1 MPLKSLESLFRSER
15 RSHLFL
21 VNEAWRQNRRFCVRC
36 RSSKIYRLADKRY
49 RCARCGYTFHDF
61 TRRWIGELNLTA
73 RQWLWIVKLFELEI
87 PPSQM
92 AKEVGISYPTALK
105 AIYLIRRAI
114 AQASGDGELA
124 IDTRAGG
131 PAGSVAE
138 RAADAPRR
146 AFGLLERN
154 GRISIHVIDDVS
166 AEKVLQEQPKF
177 TKQGAI
183 IFTGPFRGY
192 DGVILWRFRLP
203 AGIAKRWP
211 KGKSPLDGS
220 RSLLFSQR
228 ASVSLPAPQ
237 PRTVCVAGQSH
248 DRADAK
254 SLADRAGWTDHD
266 HSPGSH
272 ALLHDYPRS
281 SDPGPAGRHAGARR

>member
-124 IDTRAGG
+124 IDTRGG
-131 PAGSVAE
+131 APAGSDAE
-138 RAADAPRR
+138 RATDAHRR

-203 AGIAKRWP
+203 AGIAKRLP
-211 KGKSPLDGS
+211 KGKSPLDGLDNFWS
-220 RSLLFSQR
+220 FARPRLSKFHRTSDQDLYYFLRELAFRYQHRNQELFALL
-228 ASVSLPAPQ
+228 VSLMTELMPN
-237 PRTVCVAGQSH
+237 H
-248 DRADAK
+248 
-254 SLADRAGWTDHD
+254 
-266 HSPGSH
+266 
-272 ALLHDYPRS
+272 
-281 SDPGPAGRHAGARR
+281 